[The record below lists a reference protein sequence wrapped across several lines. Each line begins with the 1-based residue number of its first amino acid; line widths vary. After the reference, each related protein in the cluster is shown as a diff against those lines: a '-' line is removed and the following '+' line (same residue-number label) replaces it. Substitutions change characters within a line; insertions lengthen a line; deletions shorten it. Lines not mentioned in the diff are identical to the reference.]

1 MGQARAGGRRGA
13 LRARDRHVAPDPG
26 RGAARPAAAPGATAD
41 PGEGS
46 RPPGAAA
53 CGGAVGGCTTPGS
66 PPDSDLAAQV
76 RSTGSAVPDDPGR
89 HQVDPTTGQVVDT
102 GIASLPTEPV
112 DVPVVTTTI
121 PPPVISPATVPPT
134 TATTEG
140 DLGSGAGAP
149 VG

>member
-1 MGQARAGGRRGA
+1 M
-13 LRARDRHVAPDPG
+13 
-26 RGAARPAAAPGATAD
+26 
-41 PGEGS
+41 
-46 RPPGAAA
+46 
-53 CGGAVGGCTTPGS
+53 
-66 PPDSDLAAQV
+66 
-76 RSTGSAVPDDPGR
+76 PDDPGR